1 MGFRFKVLQDVD
13 VVAMGRALATGWDSR
28 DRALRRKVKVTLW
41 RWMRLD
47 LPRVGSAVVGPTSA
61 VQDGYA
67 LEQLPKPLRL
77 LSGQVYAA
85 TKMCRK
91 GMPDLWASGAPRS
104 EQPPLPRGRLRARH
118 PHPRPPCHHATMHR
132 RWTAEPSHPSSQLV

>member
-1 MGFRFKVLQDVD
+1 MGLRFKVLQKVLQDVD
-13 VVAMGRALATGWDSR
+13 VVAMGRALATGWGSR

-67 LEQLPKPLRL
+67 LGTIRHAER
-77 LSGQVYAA
+77 
-85 TKMCRK
+85 CRALDRK
-91 GMPDLWASGAPRS
+91 VL
-104 EQPPLPRGRLRARH
+104 
-118 PHPRPPCHHATMHR
+118 
-132 RWTAEPSHPSSQLV
+132 